1 MDCPHCHA
9 KNAFMPVYGAIGSSF
24 NWDSPDAKS
33 DVISGDIC
41 YACGH
46 WIEPPP
52 KLVESRPVEEPKA
65 KIHKPVSAHRKIASD
80 ILNSQLANHSAVI
93 FKLRNNGLGFRE
105 IAAALARKQV
115 KVSYT
120 KLRLWYHAVNA
131 EASMSQAA

>member
-1 MDCPHCHA
+1 MNCPYCHA
-9 KNAFMPVYGAIGSSF
+9 KNAFIPVYGAIGSSF
-24 NWDSPDAKS
+24 SWDDPGAQSCVIIGAK
-33 DVISGDIC
+33 C

-80 ILNSQLANHSAVI
+80 ILNSQLATYSAFI
-93 FKLRNNGLGFRE
+93 FKLRDNGLGFRE

-120 KLRLWYHAVNA
+120 KLRLWYHAVTA